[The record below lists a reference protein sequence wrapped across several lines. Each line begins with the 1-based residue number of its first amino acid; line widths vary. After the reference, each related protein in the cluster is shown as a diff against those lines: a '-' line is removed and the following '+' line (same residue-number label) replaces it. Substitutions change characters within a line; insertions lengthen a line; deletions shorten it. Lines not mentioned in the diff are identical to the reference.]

1 MGKFVCHRT
10 QQISERWSKPK
21 TCIEKEHNREQK
33 RIYLPA
39 FGASYP
45 SFRHLLLFCYR
56 WPVSAERLSDDRNRK
71 QTLWISLS
79 LVLAIDS
86 WEVFDTHPISQ
97 WLPPF
102 LGFTIFLQN
111 ARIQQTITKRPPT
124 KHNSF
129 ALAQLEWWFS
139 LDTRFFLWP
148 TQFDRRGRREKNGF
162 YFSYVTDFR
171 IEKQQKKI
179 HHSPKRI
186 VFLFFLFAEAAS
198 HAQSYTRTHNRTRE
212 SLVFPQELVFSQR
225 DTLEKSKQQFIV
237 VAEYSCS
244 CYLNCNDQWMN
255 CTELIGSDIVASHSL
270 HIFYPRLQARLNM

>member
-33 RIYLPA
+33 MIYLPA

-71 QTLWISLS
+71 QTLWLSLSLS

-148 TQFDRRGRREKNGF
+148 TQFDRRRRREK
-162 YFSYVTDFR
+162 
-171 IEKQQKKI
+171 
-179 HHSPKRI
+179 KR
-186 VFLFFLFAEAAS
+186 FLLFV
-198 HAQSYTRTHNRTRE
+198 RDW
-212 SLVFPQELVFSQR
+212 FPHWETAKENPPF
-225 DTLEKSKQQFIV
+225 T
-237 VAEYSCS
+237 
-244 CYLNCNDQWMN
+244 
-255 CTELIGSDIVASHSL
+255 
-270 HIFYPRLQARLNM
+270 

>member
-1 MGKFVCHRT
+1 MRLIPRFGTCCYFVIVGRSAQSVYPMTEIESKH
-10 QQISERWSKPK
+10 SE
-21 TCIEKEHNREQK
+21 
-33 RIYLPA
+33 
-39 FGASYP
+39 
-45 SFRHLLLFCYR
+45 
-56 WPVSAERLSDDRNRK
+56 
-71 QTLWISLS
+71 SLS

-139 LDTRFFLWP
+139 LDFFC
-148 TQFDRRGRREKNGF
+148 GRRSSTEEEEEKKNGF

-186 VFLFFLFAEAAS
+186 VFLFFFVRRGCV
-198 HAQSYTRTHNRTRE
+198 TRTVVHSHTQPYKRE
-212 SLVFPQELVFSQR
+212 SCISTRARILSTWHFRKKQTTIYCCSWIFMFVLFEL
-225 DTLEKSKQQFIV
+225 
-237 VAEYSCS
+237 
-244 CYLNCNDQWMN
+244 
-255 CTELIGSDIVASHSL
+255 
-270 HIFYPRLQARLNM
+270 